1 MSTAAPWTISTV
13 RDALRTKE
21 ISARELTKD
30 FFARIENRNR
40 ELNAFLALSI
50 DRAYAQADR
59 VDAMIAEGHAL
70 PALAGVPIAVKDV
83 ISTRDVTTTCG
94 SKILN
99 NYIPPYDATA
109 VSRLEAAGAVI
120 LG

>member
-1 MSTAAPWTISTV
+1 MSATSTWTISAV
-13 RDALRTKE
+13 RDALQAKE
-21 ISARELTKD
+21 ISAREITKD

-40 ELNAFLALSI
+40 QLNAFLALSI

-59 VDAMIAEGHAL
+59 VDAMIAKGEAL

-94 SKILN
+94 SKILET
-99 NYIPPYDATA
+99 YVPPYDATA
-109 VSRLEAAGAVI
+109 V
-120 LG
+120 